1 MKKKLVCLFSAVL
14 LLFSW
19 AFPVFASGFQQ
30 DVLKSVVAVYIPIS
44 VEGEFIGASSGT
56 GFFVGKTG
64 EDPQYLITN
73 WHVIELYLATGGSD
87 GSSRIYVY
95 YDQEENDAA
104 YVVDYNEEKDLAL
117 LRLTEPTS
125 LRQPLKFQIPTQEMV
140 GSTVF
145 AVGYPSIADNNV
157 AAPDTVYGMEDAT
170 VTSGRISRL
179 VTQENS
185 GREIIQTDVSIHG
198 GNSGGP
204 LVNEAGNAVGVN
216 TFGVAENGEDI
227 EGVKYALNISEVIP
241 LLDRN
246 SVPYEIDDGS
256 SSVNIPLILL
266 AAAIV
271 IIGGLT
277 AFLLVSK
284 KKKAAPAEQAP
295 SPKPQPEPQPQPEP
309 RPQPQP
315 KQPYLRS
322 LSQQHGGTRV
332 PVGSQPVLIGRDAA
346 SCGLVYR
353 QGTPGVSAHHC
364 SLSWDAARGE
374 FLLTDMRSTYGT
386 FLKNGQRLDPGVP
399 FRLQPG
405 DLFYLGEKDNALRV
419 ELG

>member
-1 MKKKLVCLFSAVL
+1 
-14 LLFSW
+14 
-19 AFPVFASGFQQ
+19 
-30 DVLKSVVAVYIPIS
+30 
-44 VEGEFIGASSGT
+44 
-56 GFFVGKTG
+56 
-64 EDPQYLITN
+64 
-73 WHVIELYLATGGSD
+73 
-87 GSSRIYVY
+87 
-95 YDQEENDAA
+95 
-104 YVVDYNEEKDLAL
+104 
-117 LRLTEPTS
+117 
-125 LRQPLKFQIPTQEMV
+125 
-140 GSTVF
+140 
-145 AVGYPSIADNNV
+145 
-157 AAPDTVYGMEDAT
+157 MEDAT